1 MLLQRQGLGFAVAE
15 AGDVADE
22 LARLVGDA
30 HFDGGEFW
38 MVEHLRGFGTQVV
51 ALLGAR
57 YEHHAVADAEGEL
70 AVVVHQG
77 GDGEIG
83 QREQGTALAHVAPV
97 EVGIGD
103 GHLSHSVGVVDFGN
117 LATGISCKTV
127 CLVQYVFDVHRVNFF
142 CR

>member
-15 AGDVADE
+15 AGDVADK

-30 HFDGGEFW
+30 HFDGGEFG

-57 YEHHAVADAEGEL
+57 YEHHAVTDAEREL

-83 QREQGTALAHVAPV
+83 QREQGTTLAYTTAIKMHLGNGHLGTSIALANLGELRSDHPCKAVVLV
-97 EVGIGD
+97 EEIYQF
-103 GHLSHSVGVVDFGN
+103 H
-117 LATGISCKTV
+117 
-127 CLVQYVFDVHRVNFF
+127 CLNAA
-142 CR
+142 